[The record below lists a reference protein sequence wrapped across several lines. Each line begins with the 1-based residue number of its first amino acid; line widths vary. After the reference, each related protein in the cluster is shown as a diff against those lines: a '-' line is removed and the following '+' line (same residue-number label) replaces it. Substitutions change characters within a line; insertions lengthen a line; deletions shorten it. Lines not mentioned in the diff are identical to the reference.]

1 MVCADHYS
9 CSFECAHVVYLVRV
23 KPVDELNRSFA
34 LSHIWSFPTIC
45 TGAHYLYITDIILYL
60 IFANIDQP
68 CVIT

>member
-1 MVCADHYS
+1 
-9 CSFECAHVVYLVRV
+9 VRV